1 LAEWD
6 WGRVR
11 AQCLREAQ
19 SVLGASGGAEDA
31 AQEAA
36 VRAWRRRDSCLTPE
50 RPQPWVA
57 TIARNEA
64 LRIAARP
71 LTVPL
76 EAAGEPAEDSHED
89 DVLSH
94 ADMDRALA
102 RLSGVDREVIRGRY
116 WDDLDYRQLGRLLH
130 IPEGTA
136 RVRLHRALAR
146 LREALVEA

>member
-1 LAEWD
+1 MSQWD
-6 WGRVR
+6 WGHVH

-19 SVLGASGGAEDA
+19 GVLGPSGTAEDA

-50 RPQPWVA
+50 RPGPWVA

-64 LRIAARP
+64 LRLARP
-71 LTVPL
+71 ARTDPL
-76 EAAGEPAEDSHED
+76 DEIAEAGAASHED
-89 DVLSH
+89 AVLGQT
-94 ADMDRALA
+94 DIERALA
-102 RLSGVDREVIRGRY
+102 GLSGVDRELVRGRY

-130 IPEGTA
+130 ISEGTA

-146 LREALVEA
+146 LRNVLVEA